1 MVTHSEH
8 REYSRSPIHA
18 RTEVRLGNGITVEG
32 KAVDVSLRGLM
43 FVSENRLP
51 IGKPVRVMLIL
62 EGDAEPRHINLGGHI
77 ARFDDQ
83 GLAVQFTDID
93 LDNTQYLR
101 QVIAFNLPERDRV
114 LAASPVPVKP
124 RAN

>member
-1 MVTHSEH
+1 MVTFSEH

-32 KAVDVSLRGLM
+32 EAVDVSLRGLM

-62 EGDAEPRHINLGGHI
+62 DGDAEPRHINAGGHI
-77 ARFDDQ
+77 ARLHDE
-83 GLAVQFTDID
+83 GVAVQFTDID
-93 LDNTQYLR
+93 LDNDQYLR
-101 QVIAFNLPERDRV
+101 QLVTFNLPQQNQV
-114 LAASPVPVKP
+114 LATSPVPMKT
-124 RAN
+124 RKN

>member
-1 MVTHSEH
+1 MVPFAEH

-62 EGDAEPRHINLGGHI
+62 EGTAEPHCINAGGHI
-77 ARFDDQ
+77 ARLHDE
-83 GLAVQFTDID
+83 GVAVQFTEMDSD
-93 LDNTQYLR
+93 TTQYLR
-101 QVIAFNLPERDRV
+101 QIILFNTPARERGIAPLFEPAKARKN
-114 LAASPVPVKP
+114 
-124 RAN
+124 

>member
-1 MVTHSEH
+1 MVTFSEH

-43 FVSENRLP
+43 FESESRLP

-62 EGDAEPRHINLGGHI
+62 DGDAEPRHINVGGHI
-77 ARFDDQ
+77 ARNHDQ
-83 GLAVQFTDID
+83 GLAVQFTDMD
-93 LDNTQYLR
+93 LDNTHFLR
-101 QVIAFNLPERDRV
+101 QVITFNLPERDRM

-124 RAN
+124 RKN